1 MQENFNFFA
10 NNYHRLFWEK
20 IISSI
25 FTTYMLTIFKQLM
38 TEKPIQLSSYD
49 FVSPDKE
56 TMVFLSS
63 PSQSKL
69 SNKSA
74 STEMFTSQILICKG
88 QTIKD
93 VKMIFCFT
101 DFWQKDQKLTKEV
114 RRARSEKGSGQLL
127 SKSPLS
133 WRGRQTWKV
142 TSLLLRGRHT
152 CWWNP

>member
-1 MQENFNFFA
+1 MQENFNFLTI
-10 NNYHRLFWEK
+10 NYHRLFWEK
-20 IISSI
+20 VISSI
-25 FTTYMLTIFKQLM
+25 FTTYMLTIFKQFM

-56 TMVFLSS
+56 TMVSLSS

-114 RRARSEKGSGQLL
+114 RRPTLNETRALSSFRVTRVFWWGTEVCGLL
-127 SKSPLS
+127 F
-133 WRGRQTWKV
+133 GV
-142 TSLLLRGRHT
+142 LL
-152 CWWNP
+152 